1 MSQIELPN
9 TIKNLVHNIKLFTS
23 KSISN
28 KIFVNSLKKEN
39 YWEKELNR
47 LIKKRKYSLALKKL
61 FSWRSQMSTT
71 EFVVL
76 GKKTITVLKDLKPQ
90 DLKNSG
96 ISSDELERV
105 FNRISLIEREKI

>member
-1 MSQIELPN
+1 
-9 TIKNLVHNIKLFTS
+9 
-23 KSISN
+23 
-28 KIFVNSLKKEN
+28 
-39 YWEKELNR
+39 
-47 LIKKRKYSLALKKL
+47 
-61 FSWRSQMSTT
+61 MSTT